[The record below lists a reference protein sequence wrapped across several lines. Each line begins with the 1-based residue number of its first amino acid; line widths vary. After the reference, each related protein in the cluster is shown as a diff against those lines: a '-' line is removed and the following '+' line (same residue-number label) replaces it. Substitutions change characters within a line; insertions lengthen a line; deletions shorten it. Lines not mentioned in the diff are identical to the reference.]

1 MTSSAVSLEV
11 GEIVV
16 YGPEGFARVDGCE
29 EREILG
35 KTVTVVDLFVMDS
48 SMRVSVPLDRA
59 LERGLRP
66 VASVDDAEG
75 ALEALASRFDAPIPW
90 NRDGRL
96 VKDRYAEGD
105 LEAMVEVISTLVDV
119 ECDPPAQRRP
129 AQPAG
134 QGPQGVLARDR
145 RRPERR
151 RARDRRA
158 AHRRRRGRAPRGDA
172 ASGRVLAADGPSPR
186 APASRRPARQ
196 AGPLQPHQRDLDHG
210 ADPEREHDRAQ
221 AGRAAERSGRSP
233 RTVSSSAV
241 RATADAG
248 AARAAR

>member
-35 KTVTVVDLFVMDS
+35 KTVTVVDLFVIDS

-66 VASVDDAEG
+66 VASVDAAEA
-75 ALEALASRFDAPIPW
+75 ALEALASRFDPPIPW

-119 ECDPPAQRRP
+119 ESVRRLNDGQRN
-129 AQPAG
+129 
-134 QGPQGVLARDR
+134 LLDKARKAFSREIGAALSADA
-145 RRPERR
+145 PEIETRI
-151 RARDRRA
+151 
-158 AHRRRRGRAPRGDA
+158 DA
-172 ASGRVLAADGPSPR
+172 AVAARREAMP
-186 APASRRPARQ
+186 APADS
-196 AGPLQPHQRDLDHG
+196 
-210 ADPEREHDRAQ
+210 
-221 AGRAAERSGRSP
+221 
-233 RTVSSSAV
+233 
-241 RATADAG
+241 
-248 AARAAR
+248 

>member
-1 MTSSAVSLEV
+1 VASSAVSLEV

-66 VASVDDAEG
+66 VASLDEAEA
-75 ALEALASRFDAPIPW
+75 ALETVATRFDTPIPW

-105 LEAMVEVISTLVDV
+105 LDAMVEVICTLVDV
-119 ECDPPAQRRP
+119 EAVRRLNDGQRN
-129 AQPAG
+129 
-134 QGPQGVLARDR
+134 LLDKARKAF
-145 RRPERR
+145 
-151 RARDRRA
+151 AREIGA
-158 AHRRRRGRAPRGDA
+158 ALGSDATEADVRIDA
-172 ASGRVLAADGPSPR
+172 AVAARREAMP
-186 APASRRPARQ
+186 AP
-196 AGPLQPHQRDLDHG
+196 
-210 ADPEREHDRAQ
+210 
-221 AGRAAERSGRSP
+221 
-233 RTVSSSAV
+233 V
-241 RATADAG
+241 ADA
-248 AARAAR
+248 